1 MTSSNPRATR
11 GRDDAPCG
19 RSAAARRR
27 HVMRV
32 AVHAA
37 AATVLSL
44 GAAVAQAQPFPN
56 KPIKLII
63 GFPPG
68 GGADA
73 VARPLAEL
81 MSKHLGQPVL
91 VDNKPGAGTTIASAA
106 AARAAPDGYTIYL
119 GSAGL
124 HGGLAAMYKDFKYDG
139 KDYTPITRVT
149 IAPLV
154 LAVAS
159 DLGVKTVPELIAKA
173 KAEPGKLNYASSGIG
188 GTPHLAGLF
197 FSRLAGVN
205 MVHVPYK
212 GGAQAI
218 QGIVG
223 GETQLTFGTPP
234 SVMPLAKA
242 GRLRAIAVTTAE
254 RSALFPELPSI
265 AESGVKGYDF
275 SFWFG
280 LYGPAGLPADVVER
294 LFDAATRALKDP
306 VLIEKLGTT
315 GNAAMPSKS
324 PAEFK
329 TWAEKDGKENLDL
342 IKESGATA
350 S

>member
-1 MTSSNPRATR
+1 MNKPHHYPSAGRRVFSNRRTAWT
-11 GRDDAPCG
+11 
-19 RSAAARRR
+19 AACALIA
-27 HVMRV
+27 
-32 AVHAA
+32 AV
-37 AATVLSL
+37 L
-44 GAAVAQAQPFPN
+44 GAGVGAAHAQPFPS

-73 VARPLAEL
+73 VARPLAEV
-81 MSKHLGQPVL
+81 MSRHLGQPVL

-106 AARAAPDGYTIYL
+106 AARAAPDGYTIFL

-124 HGGLAAMYKDFKYDG
+124 HGGLAALYKDFKYEG

-149 IAPLV
+149 TAPLV
-154 LAVAS
+154 LAVAN
-159 DLGVKTVPELIAKA
+159 DLGVRSVADLIAKA

-197 FSRLAGVN
+197 FARLAGAN

-254 RSALFPELPSI
+254 RSPLFPELPSI

-280 LYGPAGLPADVVER
+280 LYGPAGLPAELVDR
-294 LFDAATRALKDP
+294 LFDAASKALKDP
-306 VLIEKLGTT
+306 ALVEKLGTT
-315 GNAAMPSKS
+315 GNAATPSKS

-329 TWAEKDGKENLDL
+329 TWAEKDGKETLDL